1 MEKIGVIGAGVM
13 GIGVAHSYA
22 AAGYKVILIDIDSDA
37 LQHAE
42 KQIFKNA
49 RLYSMYNKEL
59 GKIAPEE
66 ILNNITF
73 TKDLETLANINYIIE
88 NISEDWEKK
97 RDIYNVLYSLCS
109 PTTTLAANTS
119 CISISKIASL
129 AKHPENVIG
138 THYMNPVPLKPSVE
152 VIRGY
157 HTSESTLG
165 ITKELLASIN
175 KNAIVIKDF
184 PGFVSNRISHL
195 FMNEA
200 AFVVQD
206 QVADPESVDAIFKEC
221 YSHKMGPLETADLIG
236 LDTVVYS
243 LDVLYQ
249 SFQDP
254 KFRCCPLL
262 RMMVDQGRLGKKSGM
277 GFYNYSLHK
286 VK

>member
-13 GIGVAHSYA
+13 GIGVAHSYVS
-22 AAGYKVILIDIDSDA
+22 AGYKVILIDIDSEA

-42 KQIFKNA
+42 KQIFTNA

-59 GKIAPEE
+59 GRVSPDE

-73 TKDLETLANINYIIE
+73 TEDLETLGNVNYIIE

-97 RDIYNVLYSLCS
+97 KDIYHTLYNICS
-109 PTTTLAANTS
+109 STCILAANTS

-129 AKHPENVIG
+129 TKHPENVIG
-138 THYMNPVPLKPSVE
+138 THYMNPAPLKPAVE
-152 VIRGY
+152 VIQGY
-157 HTSESTLG
+157 HTSEATMNK
-165 ITKELLASIN
+165 TKELLASIN
-175 KNAIVIKDF
+175 KNAIIINDF

-206 QVADPESVDAIFKEC
+206 QVADPKNVDAIFKEC

-236 LDTVVYS
+236 IDTVVNS
-243 LDVLYQ
+243 LDILYQ

-262 RMMVDQGRLGKKSGM
+262 RMMVDQGRLGKKSGE
-277 GFYNYSLHK
+277 GFYNYSINK
-286 VK
+286 VN